1 MSMSKFKIGSTLR
14 LALALC
20 LAFAVALAAIGISR
34 AASTSKS
41 LSTNFTLVN
50 FSSSLA
56 NVTVQYVKDDG
67 GTWTADAANT
77 SFTIPANGSYQIRQ
91 YFDAVLSSGRGSA
104 VVSSDQPL
112 GAVSQILARG
122 QTPTSGAYSAFSQGG
137 TTFYVPL
144 VSRRGATSTGMAN
157 SQIMIQNTGNAS
169 VNVTVDLLASA
180 GTPASLSKPINNIPV
195 GATHYYDLDDETG
208 LNPNWFGSATVSVN
222 GAGTIAVISNFFT
235 GADGMQTFNAFP
247 ASSLGTGWLAP
258 LVTARLSNGLS
269 TVITVQNLSG
279 GSMAQN
285 SVQLSCKRDA
295 SSPGPATLNITNG
308 SAIANNGSFSFNP
321 VIDLTNFPT
330 GWFGACRVT
339 TPGNSVVF
347 VQMRY
352 VNQPFANAAAYEG
365 INASGT
371 DKKVL
376 VPLVAKRLSNSFATT
391 VTIQNLSASQDAS
404 VTFTYTP
411 NPIDCGSV
419 CTGQFANPVVVGPFN
434 IPPDSSCQHNHRQPS
449 TSCAGAALNLPD
461 GWVGSL
467 SVSSTT
473 TPIAGFVQLTYIG
486 GAGQVGDTF
495 MAHNGFTQP

>member
-1 MSMSKFKIGSTLR
+1 MFKFRINSSWR
-14 LALALC
+14 LAVALC
-20 LAFAVALAAIGISR
+20 LAFAVALAVIGIGR

-50 FSSSLA
+50 FSASPA

-67 GTWTADAANT
+67 NTWTADAANT
-77 SFTIPANGSYQIRQ
+77 SFTIPANGSNQIRQ
-91 YFDAVLSSGRGSA
+91 YFDTTLSSGRGSA

-122 QTPTSGAYSAFSQGG
+122 QTPTSGAYSAFNQGS

-144 VSRRGATSTGMAN
+144 AVRRGNTATGLAN
-157 SQIMIQNTGNAS
+157 SQIMIQNTGNAA
-169 VNVTVDLLASA
+169 VNVTVNLLASS
-180 GTPASLSKPINNIPV
+180 GTPASLSKPINNIPI
-195 GATHYYDLDDETG
+195 GSTYYYDLDDEAG

-222 GAGTIAVISNFFT
+222 GPGSVAVISNFFT
-235 GADGMQTFNAFP
+235 GSDGLQTFNAFP

-258 LVTARLSNGLS
+258 LVTSRLSNGLS

-279 GSMAQN
+279 GSMAA
-285 SVQLSCKRDA
+285 STVSLTCTKDA
-295 SSPGPATLNITNG
+295 ASPDPATLNIANST
-308 SAIANNGSFSFNP
+308 AIANNSSFSFNP
-321 VIDLTNFPT
+321 VTDQTNFPT

-352 VNQPFANAAAYEG
+352 VNQPFANAASYEA
-365 INASGT
+365 INANGT

-376 VPLVAKRLSNSFATT
+376 VPLLAKRLSNSFATT
-391 VTIQNLSASQDAS
+391 VTIQNLSSSQAAS
-404 VTFTYTP
+404 VTYTYIP
-411 NPIDCGSV
+411 NPTDCGSV
-419 CTGQFANPVVVGPFN
+419 CTGPFANPVVVGPFT
-434 IPPDSSCQHNHRQPS
+434 IPADSSCQHNHRLLS
-449 TSCAGAALNLPD
+449 TSCSGFALNLPD

-486 GAGQVGDTF
+486 AAGQVGDTF
-495 MAHNGFTQP
+495 MAHNAFTQP